1 MTWRGEFEAVR
12 YQVDFRLGPINQWFW
27 RVNVTGTGLVDIV
40 YGQDIGLATKGTVQ
54 SNEAYVSQ
62 YLDHHIWQ
70 EGEELV
76 VLSRQN
82 QPQNE
87 KFPALI
93 QGSFQKLVGY
103 STDGYQFLDVH
114 LNKRTHQALGKRY
127 LANEV
132 YQYEFAYTALQTEAV
147 QLTNESKEFVFM
159 VR

>member
-1 MTWRGEFEAVR
+1 MVK
-12 YQVDFRLGPINQWFW
+12 
-27 RVNVTGTGLVDIV
+27 
-40 YGQDIGLATKGTVQ
+40 IGLATKGAVQ

-70 EGEELV
+70 GAKSL
-76 VLSRQN
+76 LFYRDKIN
-82 QPQNE
+82 R
-87 KFPALI
+87 KMR
-93 QGSFQKLVGY
+93 SFQPLFKGVFKISRL
-103 STDGYQFLDVH
+103 
-114 LNKRTHQALGKRY
+114 LNGRLSIFGRSFKQTNTPEALGKRY